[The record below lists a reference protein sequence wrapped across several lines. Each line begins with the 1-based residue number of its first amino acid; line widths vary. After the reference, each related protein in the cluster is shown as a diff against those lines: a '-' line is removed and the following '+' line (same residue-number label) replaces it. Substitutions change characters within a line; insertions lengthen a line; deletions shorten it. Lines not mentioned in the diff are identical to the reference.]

1 MDKALLSILKKNRQI
16 AHRNPKS
23 ILKKYDEYL
32 ETHGIYH
39 SLNSDIFAKSIKGH
53 VELADGILALYNIA
67 KLENERIL
75 LLEDL
80 LTIGYDKNKLVELIL
95 AVFNAEESPDNLWE
109 YGDLL
114 YSIKNFRYM
123 SHYLDIIKNKAFGE
137 ARQML
142 IILVGKSK
150 RKSVIPV
157 LTELLDDPTVFGH
170 ALDALS
176 NFSGVEIDHIMRKYM
191 DYNVAWVQK
200 IAVMYFS
207 KGRQT
212 GDGLR
217 EPY

>member
-1 MDKALLSILKKNRQI
+1 MDKALLAILKKNREM

-23 ILKKYDEYL
+23 ILKEYDKYL
-32 ETHGIYH
+32 EAHGIYH
-39 SLNSDIFAKSIKGH
+39 SLNTDIFAKSIKGH
-53 VELADGILALYNIA
+53 VELVDGILALYNIA

-95 AVFNAEESPDNLWE
+95 AVFNAEERPSNLWE

-114 YSIKNFRYM
+114 YSIKNFHYM
-123 SHYLDIIKNKAFGE
+123 SYYLDIIKNKMFGE

-142 IILVGKSK
+142 ILLVGKSK
-150 RKSVIPV
+150 RRSVIPV

-176 NFSGVEIDHIMRKYM
+176 NFSGVEINHIMHKYI
-191 DYNVAWVQK
+191 DCNIAWIRE
-200 IAVMYFS
+200 IAEKYLS
-207 KGRQT
+207 KNNSKSN
-212 GDGLR
+212 
-217 EPY
+217 